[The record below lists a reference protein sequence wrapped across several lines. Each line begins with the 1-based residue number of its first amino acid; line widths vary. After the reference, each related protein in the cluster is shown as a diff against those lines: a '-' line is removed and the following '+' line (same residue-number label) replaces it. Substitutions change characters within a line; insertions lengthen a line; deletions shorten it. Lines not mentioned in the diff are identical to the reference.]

1 MVTGVSGIRDAES
14 PSLDEVLVIPFVLP
28 MVTIAAAIRD
38 FETMKAPHRA
48 GSVRSEFPVLT
59 GLDSM
64 LSTEMLRSQFS
75 TCTPFPELPD
85 DIPTGYL
92 LYSSSARVFALPYL
106 PQQR

>member
-1 MVTGVSGIRDAES
+1 MSGIRDAES
-14 PSLDEVLVIPFVLP
+14 PSLDEVIVIPFVLP

-85 DIPTGYL
+85 DIPTGHL